1 MPDRLPA
8 CLPAR
13 VSTLTWPG
21 VHFSLRATKAIIFVV
36 VAQFLLI
43 YIDEMCVTT
52 TRNEER
58 EMRTRTR
65 TRATMA
71 ITITITGSFVAR
83 RLCLLSYHAQLDNFH
98 LLCTHPTWSRPGA
111 GRRRDRVETF
121 TWSLIRTEPGRVF
134 TSFSFSVFFLGFS
147 FWLLIE
153 LRWHWQW
160 G

>member
-1 MPDRLPA
+1 M
-8 CLPAR
+8 
-13 VSTLTWPG
+13 
-21 VHFSLRATKAIIFVV
+21 HFSLRATKAIIFVASAAAVV

-58 EMRTRTR
+58 GMRNEEREMRTR

-98 LLCTHPTWSRPGA
+98 LRSPDLESTWSRDQG
-111 GRRRDRVETF
+111 GE
-121 TWSLIRTEPGRVF
+121 IRERGSHIHMVSHP
-134 TSFSFSVFFLGFS
+134 
-147 FWLLIE
+147 
-153 LRWHWQW
+153 H
-160 G
+160 